1 MSENRATF
9 AAAAFAHLRAAAGD
23 GSGPGPAL
31 RLRLSDIDEDPD
43 QPRTLFDGGDLEALA
58 ETIRAHGVV
67 QPVVVR
73 PPVAGRYRLVAGA
86 RRLRASRLAGLA
98 DILAV
103 IRAAETGAA
112 SPSDLVVQII
122 ENQHRSGLAN
132 SDLAAAIERL
142 VAQGAT
148 NGQIAAVCAL
158 KDYQVPAFRQA
169 RHFPTELAHRMDNAD
184 MRALYELYRQWTK
197 TPAAVLAALP
207 DLNTFLTV
215 SEARRIVGALTDQ
228 PRSSPVS
235 IAPGVPLDKTMVE
248 PAESTPCA
256 PPPIPAELGPPPA
269 GNAKGAENRHV
280 IAALAEDT
288 KPVFIVAADDGRTG
302 RLVLDRRAGHAGQ
315 ALVAYASGL
324 EAVEATR
331 LQIVRV
337 E

>member
-1 MSENRATF
+1 MSENRAVF

-31 RLRLSDIDEDPD
+31 RLRLCDIDEDPD
-43 QPRTLFDGGDLEALA
+43 QPRTVFDGGDLEALA
-58 ETIRAHGVV
+58 ETIRVHGVV

-73 PPVAGRYRLVAGA
+73 PPVAGRYQLVTGA
-86 RRLRASRLAGLA
+86 RRLRASRLAGVA
-98 DILAV
+98 DIPAV

-122 ENQHRSGLAN
+122 ENQHRAGLAN
-132 SDLAAAIERL
+132 SDLTAAIERL

-169 RHFPTELAHRMDNAD
+169 RHFPAALTQRMDNAD

-197 TPAAVLAALP
+197 TPEAVVAALP
-207 DLNTFLTV
+207 EMNAFLTV
-215 SEARRIVGALTDQ
+215 SEARRIVGALTNK
-228 PRSSPVS
+228 PTSSPVS
-235 IAPGVPLDKTMVE
+235 TAPVGSLERTMVE

-256 PPPIPAELGPPPA
+256 PPPVPAEPGPTPA
-269 GNAKGAENRHV
+269 GPAKAVENRRV
-280 IAALAEDT
+280 IAAFAEET

-302 RLVLDRRAGHAGQ
+302 RLVLDRKARQAGQ

-324 EAVEATR
+324 EAVEVTR